1 MTTAAWGSTRYV
13 EHLIRPGDSLWKIAV
28 DYDSTVDEIRAANG
42 VKDKAGVIY
51 EGKTLKVPVNTD
63 IKSKSPPGADPVKTL
78 VPPKKPRNLFARE
91 EPLLGPA
98 PTAPPSSPAGR
109 VSKTKTPRC
118 ALGFRP

>member
-42 VKDKAGVIY
+42 VKDKAGMIY

-63 IKSKSPPGADPVKTL
+63 IQSKSPPGADPVKTL

-98 PTAPPSSPAGR
+98 PTAPPKN
-109 VSKTKTPRC
+109 V
-118 ALGFRP
+118 